1 MGAYERVGGA
11 TCPPPPDPTNLTA
24 TAASRTQID
33 LTWTDNATDETGYE
47 VERSTDGGT
56 TWSPLASLP
65 ANSQSHADTGLTCG
79 TTYHYRVYAT
89 NADGNSGYSNVA
101 SATTDACRLY
111 VDADSTGNND
121 GSSWADAFT
130 SLQDALAV
138 AAPGYEIWVAEG
150 VYYPDEGAGQ
160 TNGDR
165 AATFQLRDGVAIYG
179 GFAGTETLLSQR
191 DPAAHVTILSGDIGQ
206 DDLNADGNFIAEDTG
221 DLVGSNSYHVVT
233 GSGTDSSALLD
244 GFTITAGQANATAPN
259 DSGGGMYNY
268 SSSPTLTD
276 VTFSGNSVSNGG
288 GMYNVNNSSPTL
300 TGVTFSGNSATVY
313 GGGMYNSGG
322 SPTLTNVI
330 LWGNTAG
337 SSGPQIFN
345 SSSTPV
351 ISHSLIEGSGG
362 SASWD
367 VSLGTNGGYNLDAD
381 PQFVD
386 ADGAD
391 NVPGTLDDN
400 LRLQGCSPAI
410 DAGDTAALPPDTLD
424 LDGDGNTA
432 EPIPYDLDGN
442 PRLDGLVDMGAYERV
457 GGGYCLPAA
466 PTNLEVT
473 PLGQWQIDLTWTD
486 NATNETGYVVQ
497 RSTDGGATWS
507 PLASLPVDAQSHAD
521 TGLTCGTTYHYRVYA
536 TNADGNSGYSNVA
549 SATTDACPPILY
561 VDADAVGNNDG
572 SSWFDAFTRLQDALA
587 VSAAGQQIWV
597 AEGVYYPDEGGGQT
611 DNNRAATF
619 QLRDG
624 VAIYGGFAGTETLL
638 SQRDP
643 AAHVTILSGDIGQD
657 DLNADGNF
665 IAEDTGDL
673 VGSNSYHVV
682 TGSGTDSRAL
692 LDGFTITA
700 GQANATAPNNSGG
713 GLYNSGGSPTLADIT
728 FSGNSVSITAQ
739 RAIRRHFDQDAAD
752 PPISEIVPNRR

>member
-11 TCPPPPDPTNLTA
+11 TCPPPADPTNLTA

-259 DSGGGMYNY
+259 DSGGGLYNSGGSPTLADITFSGNSATSY
-268 SSSPTLTD
+268 GGGTFNFLNSSPTLTD
-276 VTFSGNSVSNGG
+276 VTFTGNWAGSGGGMVNHNNSSPTLTNVTFSGNSVFNGG

-345 SSSTPV
+345 SSSTP
-351 ISHSLIEGSGG
+351 
-362 SASWD
+362 
-367 VSLGTNGGYNLDAD
+367 
-381 PQFVD
+381 
-386 ADGAD
+386 
-391 NVPGTLDDN
+391 
-400 LRLQGCSPAI
+400 
-410 DAGDTAALPPDTLD
+410 
-424 LDGDGNTA
+424 
-432 EPIPYDLDGN
+432 
-442 PRLDGLVDMGAYERV
+442 
-457 GGGYCLPAA
+457 
-466 PTNLEVT
+466 
-473 PLGQWQIDLTWTD
+473 
-486 NATNETGYVVQ
+486 
-497 RSTDGGATWS
+497 
-507 PLASLPVDAQSHAD
+507 
-521 TGLTCGTTYHYRVYA
+521 
-536 TNADGNSGYSNVA
+536 
-549 SATTDACPPILY
+549 
-561 VDADAVGNNDG
+561 
-572 SSWFDAFTRLQDALA
+572 
-587 VSAAGQQIWV
+587 
-597 AEGVYYPDEGGGQT
+597 
-611 DNNRAATF
+611 
-619 QLRDG
+619 
-624 VAIYGGFAGTETLL
+624 
-638 SQRDP
+638 
-643 AAHVTILSGDIGQD
+643 
-657 DLNADGNF
+657 
-665 IAEDTGDL
+665 
-673 VGSNSYHVV
+673 
-682 TGSGTDSRAL
+682 
-692 LDGFTITA
+692 
-700 GQANATAPNNSGG
+700 
-713 GLYNSGGSPTLADIT
+713 
-728 FSGNSVSITAQ
+728 
-739 RAIRRHFDQDAAD
+739 
-752 PPISEIVPNRR
+752 